1 MKELKKDTILYHGS
15 YTIVENI
22 DLNQSEDNKDFGRG
36 FYVTTSKEQ
45 AISFI
50 KLSINKAK
58 IKNRI
63 SEDTQFGYISI
74 YKLKNTEKLNIK
86 YFEEA
91 DVEWLHF
98 VAANRDN
105 SLFKNLLEK
114 YKSYNVFVGKIAN
127 DRTAA
132 TLQTY
137 ISGLYGD
144 IGSES
149 ADNTAIKILLPQ
161 KVDNQVCFKTNEA
174 IECLEYIGNE
184 KHECK

>member
-1 MKELKKDTILYHGS
+1 MKELTKDTILYHGN

-36 FYVTTSKEQ
+36 FYVTTPKEQ

-63 SEDTQFGYISI
+63 S
-74 YKLKNTEKLNIK
+74 
-86 YFEEA
+86 
-91 DVEWLHF
+91 
-98 VAANRDN
+98 
-105 SLFKNLLEK
+105 
-114 YKSYNVFVGKIAN
+114 
-127 DRTAA
+127 
-132 TLQTY
+132 
-137 ISGLYGD
+137 
-144 IGSES
+144 

-161 KVDNQVCFKTNEA
+161 ELDNQVCFKTNEA